1 LCNRGA
7 ADGRERPST
16 SADTTAPGIIVLG
29 LGNVLMGDDGVGVHV
44 AHALERAPVPG
55 VAVYDIGTAVWHV
68 PDLLYPGAWLLA
80 VDAVEL
86 GRPAGTVALLN
97 GADVWSMRRHAG
109 AHGIG
114 LFEFLTSMAP
124 DVQPG
129 RAAVAGIQPAQVAP
143 GLTLSAALSAAL
155 PQIVETVRTLLA
167 AWRAEQASPA
177 VGRTR
182 TPLHTCH
189 VYA

>member
-1 LCNRGA
+1 MERQAIAYAADGRERPSTLCNRGA

-29 LGNVLMGDDGVGVHV
+29 LGNLLMGDDGVGVHV

-114 LFEFLTSMAP
+114 VFEMLSSMAP

-129 RAAVAGIQPAQVAP
+129 RTAVAGIQPAQDAP
-143 GLTLSAALSAAL
+143 GLTLSAE
-155 PQIVETVRTLLA
+155 IG
-167 AWRAEQASPA
+167 RA
-177 VGRTR
+177 
-182 TPLHTCH
+182 H
-189 VYA
+189 V